1 MSSTIGVQNIAHTNG
16 TNAMTV
22 DSSGGVYIK
31 NHVVQVKNVQ
41 DGEMN
46 TGTTTIP
53 IDDTIPQNDEGKEFM
68 TLSITPKSSLSTLQ
82 ITHVGVYECGTADRN
97 VTCALFQDNISDAIA
112 AISPYRNVSR
122 DREIITLTHTMVAGT
137 TNEITFKI
145 RVGANA
151 SSTITFNGSGGSRH
165 LGGVSAS
172 SITIMEIGG

>member
-1 MSSTIGVQNIAHTNG
+1 MTSILKVDTLQDASG
-16 TNAMTV
+16 TGTP
-22 DSSGGVYIK
+22 YIK
-31 NHVVQVKNVQ
+31 DAVLQVKNVQ

-53 IDDTIPQNDEGKEFM
+53 IDDTIPQITEGTEFM

-112 AISPYRNVSR
+112 AISTYRNVSR

-151 SSTITFNGSGGSRH
+151 SSTITFNGSGGARH